1 MRILFDQGTPAPLRY
16 HLRAHERGHEI
27 KLAFEQGW
35 STLQNGE
42 LLNAAESGGFDVFIT
57 TDKNLRY
64 QQNLAHRKI
73 ALIVLSAPSW
83 PRVQNIAHQ
92 IAKAIETIKANDYIE
107 ITVP

>member
-16 HLRAHERGHEI
+16 RLPGHEI

-42 LLNAAESGGFDVFIT
+42 LLNAAENGGFEVFIT

-83 PRVQNIAHQ
+83 PRVQNIADN
-92 IAKAIETIKANDYIE
+92 IAKTIETIKANDYIE

>member
-16 HLRAHERGHEI
+16 RLSGYDV
-27 KLAFEQGW
+27 KLAFELGW

-42 LLNAAESGGFDVFIT
+42 LLNAAENDGFEVFVT

-73 ALIVLSAPSW
+73 ALIVLAAPSW
-83 PRVQNIAHQ
+83 PRVQNIAHD
-92 IAKAIETIKANDYIE
+92 IANVLETIKANDYIE
-107 ITVP
+107 IAVP

>member
-1 MRILFDQGTPAPLRY
+1 MRY
-16 HLRAHERGHEI
+16 HLSGHDV
-27 KLAFEQGW
+27 KLAFELGW

-42 LLNAAESGGFDVFIT
+42 LLNAAENGGFEVFIT

-83 PRVQNIAHQ
+83 PRVQNIAHD
-92 IAKAIETIKANDYIE
+92 IAKVLETIKANDYIE
-107 ITVP
+107 IAVP